1 MVPLPAAGT
10 TGVVGVDV
18 GVAASPAGRLSMV
31 VARCIQLLA
40 SRSDQEQLVRVAI
53 AGPSLLEPWLDSD
66 AMALG
71 QSVGPSAM

>member
-1 MVPLPAAGT
+1 
-10 TGVVGVDV
+10 
-18 GVAASPAGRLSMV
+18 MV